1 LNASNATPGS
11 AVLFAYS
18 VAGGG
23 PTNTPFGQAL
33 LSQPIRQLPPVNADG
48 SGNASYS
55 RNLPAG
61 TSGLNIWIQAYDF
74 SSASFSNGL
83 AETIQ

>member
-1 LNASNATPGS
+1 
-11 AVLFAYS
+11 
-18 VAGGG
+18 
-23 PTNTPFGQAL
+23 L
-33 LSQPIRQLPPVNADG
+33 LSQPIRKLPPVNADG